1 MQVTIK
7 GRHTEVPVNVKSY
20 MEEKAAKLPKY
31 YDRVM
36 EVNIIIDEQGPKKR
50 VEMLISVAGH
60 EDFVAHE
67 VGDDLFAG
75 FDVCMDRAEK
85 QLTKFKEKVR
95 DHKHP
100 A

>member
-7 GRHTEVPVNVKSY
+7 GRHSEIPVNVRSY

-36 EVNIIIDEQGPKKR
+36 EVDVIIDEEGPKKR
-50 VEMLISVAGH
+50 VELVISVAGH
-60 EDFVAHE
+60 EDFIAQE
-67 VGDDLFAG
+67 VGNDLFAC
-75 FDVCMDRAEK
+75 FDICMDHAEK

-95 DHKHP
+95 DRKHP